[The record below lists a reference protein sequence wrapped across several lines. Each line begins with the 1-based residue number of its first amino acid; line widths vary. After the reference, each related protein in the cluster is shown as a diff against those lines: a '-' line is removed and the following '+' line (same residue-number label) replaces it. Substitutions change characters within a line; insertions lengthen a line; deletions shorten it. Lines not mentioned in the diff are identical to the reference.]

1 MTNRPPSNNKPPTSH
16 RRRVAHSENTT
27 PQVWPS
33 HAAPDGSARIPVSS
47 PEEYT
52 ADIRLYTPA
61 AAAALLSIKE
71 SWLRRKA
78 GTRAIPCTFLG
89 RHLRFSH
96 ADLRSITT
104 QGNHPT
110 PTRRGR
116 PRKT

>member
-1 MTNRPPSNNKPPTSH
+1 MTNRPQSHNTPRTSH
-16 RRRVAHSENTT
+16 RRRTARSDNTT
-27 PQVWPS
+27 PHGSPS
-33 HAAPDGSARIPVSS
+33 PAAPADSTTTSVSS
-47 PEEYT
+47 PEEHT

-96 ADLRSITT
+96 ADLRCITT
-104 QGNHPT
+104 QGNQPT

-116 PRKT
+116 ARKT